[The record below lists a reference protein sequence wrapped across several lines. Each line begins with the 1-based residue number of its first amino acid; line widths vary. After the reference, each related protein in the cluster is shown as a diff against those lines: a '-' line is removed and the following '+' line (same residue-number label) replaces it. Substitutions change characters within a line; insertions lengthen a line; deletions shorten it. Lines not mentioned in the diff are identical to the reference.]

1 MSEPSTLPVLP
12 LREFVLFPGVT
23 APIQAGKPATLRA
36 IEAALASPDHL
47 VFAVSQRTDD
57 EPQVTAEM
65 LHTIGT
71 VARISQIQRGFAGM
85 QLLLVGE
92 HRGIA
97 MRISEKDGYLQ
108 AVVREAEEMLP
119 LNPQD
124 AAFVGLFREAR
135 QRAVEV
141 GKKSGLPEEVVHQV
155 LEGVTSPSR
164 LADLVS
170 AYIDVTAVQRQALLE
185 TLSVEERLRR
195 VLVHVQRQLKVL
207 EAQEDIKSRVQEEI
221 GDRQREIILREQL
234 KAIQKELGEGEEAG
248 GDLDELRDK
257 LTKLHLTPTVRKEV
271 DREMA
276 RLKRIGREGMEA
288 QVIRNY
294 LETIAELPWNERS
307 AESLAIPEA
316 ARILEEDHYALGD
329 VKDRVLEFLA
339 VRQLRQ
345 AAAAAAKA
353 AEGEGDADTDSDG
366 GDGTHAAPEPAAPV
380 TPQAPPSA
388 PEGVG
393 PTAAPSASAAPDASP
408 TAAEPATTTET
419 TVGATASTAVAPPA
433 ASKKDPA
440 PPGND
445 DDRKAK
451 GPILLFVGPPGVGKT
466 SVAKSIARAMGREYV
481 RISLGGVRDEAD
493 IRGHRR
499 TYVGAM
505 PGRIIQGMKQAGT
518 RNPVFL
524 LDEVD
529 KLAVS
534 FQGDPASALLE
545 VLDPAQNDSFTDH
558 YLGVPFDL
566 SEVLFIATANFIQNI
581 PGPLLDRMEVVQFAG
596 YTEQEKLTIARRYL
610 VPRQLA
616 DNGLTTEQLQFT
628 DDAIAAVISNFTREA
643 GVRQLEREI
652 GRLARKVARRIAAG
666 EVTWIE
672 IAAPAVRELLGRP
685 KVHPE
690 RAAGKDA
697 IGTATGM
704 YYTPTGGD
712 IMFVESSTMR
722 GKGELVLTGQLGD
735 VMKESARAAWSYARS
750 NAASLGIKDERFDRD
765 MHIHVPAGAI
775 PKDGPSAGV
784 TMATA
789 LVSSLSERPARHDI
803 AMTGEI
809 TLSGRVLPIGGVK
822 EKVLG
827 AVRAGIRS
835 ILLPKDNEADLED
848 LPQEVRDTLQ
858 IYLAED
864 LGQVLAI
871 TLRGASFREGRLLF
885 TDDDEPARHADAAT
899 GDLTGGASPYSGLH

>member
-1 MSEPSTLPVLP
+1 MSELLTLPVLP

-36 IEAALASPDHL
+36 IEAALGNSDHL
-47 VFAVSQRTDD
+47 VFAVSQREDA
-57 EPQVTAEM
+57 PLVTPEI

-71 VARISQIQRGFAGM
+71 VARIGQVQRGFAGM
-85 QLLLVGE
+85 QLLLQGE

-97 MRISEKDGYLQ
+97 MRISEKDGYLH

-119 LNPQD
+119 LNEQD
-124 AAFVGLFREAR
+124 AAFLGLFREAR
-135 QRAVEV
+135 QRAAEL

-155 LEGVTSPSR
+155 LEGVNDPSR
-164 LADLVS
+164 FADLVA
-170 AYIDVTAVQRQALLE
+170 AYTDVTPAQRQMLLE

-207 EAQEDIKSRVQEEI
+207 EAQEDIKSKVQEEI
-221 GDRQREIILREQL
+221 GDRQREMFLREQL
-234 KAIQKELGEGEEAG
+234 KAIQKELGDGDEG
-248 GDLDELRDK
+248 GDLDDLRE
-257 LTKLHLTPTVRKEV
+257 KLHGLQLPPVARKEV
-271 DREMA
+271 DRELA
-276 RLKRIGREGMEA
+276 RLQRAGREGMEA
-288 QVIRNY
+288 QVIRTY
-294 LETIAELPWNERS
+294 LETIAELPWSERS
-307 AESLAIPEA
+307 TESLSIRDAE
-316 ARILEEDHYALGD
+316 RILEEDHYALGD

-339 VRQLRQ
+339 VRQLRE
-345 AAAAAAKA
+345 AARARAHA
-353 AEGEGDADTDSDG
+353 AEAAEAADSADSDG
-366 GDGTHAAPEPAAPV
+366 ANSGAAGANGSGDAGSPAAKTV
-380 TPQAPPSA
+380 TGPADHVGDVVA
-388 PEGVG
+388 AVPE
-393 PTAAPSASAAPDASP
+393 T
-408 TAAEPATTTET
+408 
-419 TVGATASTAVAPPA
+419 
-433 ASKKDPA
+433 
-440 PPGND
+440 PGNAD
-445 DDRKAK
+445 DKGAK

-481 RISLGGVRDEAD
+481 RVALGGVRDEAD

-518 RNPVFL
+518 KNPVFL

-529 KLAVS
+529 KLGVS
-534 FQGDPASALLE
+534 FQGDPASGLLE
-545 VLDPAQNDSFTDH
+545 VLDPAQNDTFTDH

-581 PGPLLDRMEVVQFAG
+581 PAPLLDRMEVVQFAG
-596 YTEQEKLTIARRYL
+596 YTEQEKLTIARRFL
-610 VPRQLA
+610 VPRQVA
-616 DNGLTTEQLQFT
+616 ENGLTPEQITVT
-628 DDAIAAVISNFTREA
+628 DAAIAETITGYTREA

-652 GRLARKVARRIAAG
+652 GRLARKVARRIAAS
-666 EVTWIE
+666 EVASTE
-672 IAAPAVRELLGRP
+672 VGAPAVRELLGRP

-690 RAAGKDA
+690 RAAGQDA
-697 IGTATGM
+697 VGTATGM

-712 IMFVESSTMR
+712 IMFVEVSTMR

-750 NAASLGIKDERFDRD
+750 HAAALGIKDERFDRD
-765 MHIHVPAGAI
+765 VHIHVPAGAI

-789 LVSSLSERPARHDI
+789 LVSGLSERPARHDL

-827 AVRAGIRS
+827 AVRAGIRT
-835 ILLPKDNEADLED
+835 ILVPKDNEADLED
-848 LPQEVRDTLQ
+848 LPQEVRDSLQ

-864 LGQVLAI
+864 LGEVLAV
-871 TLRGASFREGRLLF
+871 TLRGASYREGRLRF
-885 TDDDEPARHADAAT
+885 ADDGAEPRLTADSAGDGAA
-899 GDLTGGASPYSGLH
+899 APYAGGLH